1 MSCTFL
7 LIDSMKSTAEAL
19 NSNSQPRVQIIT
31 AETGKN
37 KSAKN
42 DNGDEVCITP
52 GCVHAASKMLEQLD
66 EEIEP
71 CDDFY
76 YFR

>member
-1 MSCTFL
+1 MR
-7 LIDSMKSTAEAL
+7 STAEAL
-19 NSNSQPRVQIIT
+19 NSDSPRVHIVT

-37 KSAKN
+37 KSGKN
-42 DNGDEVCITP
+42 GSGEDVCITP

-76 YFR
+76 LFR